1 MASAIDPMLTPEFLD
16 LLRCPESKQRLA
28 PAPPALVA
36 RLESDRIA
44 GNLRNRA
51 GKTVA
56 KSIEEGLLRADG
68 KRFYL
73 ISTGFPILITEESID
88 L

>member
-1 MASAIDPMLTPEFLD
+1 MITPEFLD
-16 LLRCPESKQRLA
+16 LLRCPASKQRLV
-28 PAPPALVA
+28 PAPPELIA
-36 RLESDRIA
+36 RLEAERIA

-51 GKTVA
+51 GKAVA
-56 KSIEEGLLRADG
+56 KPIEEGLLREDG

-73 ISTGFPILITEESID
+73 ISTGFPILITEEGID

>member
-1 MASAIDPMLTPEFLD
+1 MISPEFLD
-16 LLRCPESKQRLA
+16 LLRCPESKQRLV
-28 PAPPALVA
+28 PAPPDLIA

-44 GNLRNRA
+44 GILRNRA
-51 GKTVA
+51 GKTLA

>member
-1 MASAIDPMLTPEFLD
+1 MISPEFLD
-16 LLRCPESKQRLA
+16 LLRCPESKQRLV
-28 PAPPALVA
+28 PAPPDVIA

-44 GNLRNRA
+44 GILRNRA
-51 GKTVA
+51 GKTLA

-73 ISTGFPILITEESID
+73 ISTGFPILITEEGVD

>member
-1 MASAIDPMLTPEFLD
+1 MISPEFLD
-16 LLRCPESKQRLA
+16 LLRCPESKQRLV
-28 PAPPALVA
+28 PAPPDVIA
-36 RLESDRIA
+36 RLESNRIA
-44 GNLRNRA
+44 GILRNRA
-51 GKTVA
+51 GKTLA

-73 ISTGFPILITEESID
+73 ISTGFPILITEEGVD

>member
-1 MASAIDPMLTPEFLD
+1 MISPEFLD

-28 PAPPALVA
+28 PAPLELIA

-44 GNLRNRA
+44 GHLRNRA
-51 GKTVA
+51 GKAVA
-56 KSIEEGLLRADG
+56 KSIEEGLLREDG

-73 ISTGFPILITEESID
+73 ISTGFPILITEEGID